1 MTLDTT
7 HARLP
12 DDVSSKITSQE
23 KVLWEPDSKPRMGN
37 HPPRVTDSNTRISLS
52 EGAFN
57 GPYPRDENDLGW
69 VQMQRKSLLWEEKI
83 EGFSIITSEG
93 LSTTLAHPQLG
104 WTITRGMWS
113 TLRTTWGPTMDTLT
127 RIHESCKT
135 QSLLESADVFTPT
148 RHILQT
154 IRRTWMVD
162 RVHGLPAVTDPPFFP
177 SASRND
183 DIWWPVVGLTRYENC
198 LLSSMGLH
206 GRPG

>member
-57 GPYPRDENDLGW
+57 GPYPRDDNGLGW

-93 LSTTLAHPQLG
+93 L
-104 WTITRGMWS
+104 ITR
-113 TLRTTWGPTMDTLT
+113 MDYYSWNVEHPSYEVGSDHGHTDEDS
-127 RIHESCKT
+127 RIMQNPISPGKC
-135 QSLLESADVFTPT
+135 
-148 RHILQT
+148 
-154 IRRTWMVD
+154 RRLHPNET
-162 RVHGLPAVTDPPFFP
+162 HPP
-177 SASRND
+177 N
-183 DIWWPVVGLTRYENC
+183 N
-198 LLSSMGLH
+198 
-206 GRPG
+206 